1 MEKFVD
7 LPNLPAGRVS
17 HVIMSDFLSDAVSEL
32 RNNYHISV
40 TVPEPIPEITGS
52 ERFHADMGVCHLG
65 KEKFLIEGSNA
76 PVKKMLND
84 MNAEYETVIGI
95 TAAYP
100 LLNACINGNTI
111 ICNTKKIDKRIIDHA
126 VSNRMKIL
134 HTNQSYTKCS
144 VAIISENAII
154 TADKGIASLCRNEST
169 DVLLIKEG
177 SIELKGYPYGFIG
190 GCCGKLSPDIIA
202 FSGKIKDHPDYDNI
216 RAFSESHNVNI
227 ISLSNKP
234 LYDVGGILPV
244 CEQ

>member
-111 ICNTKKIDKRIIDHA
+111 ICNTKKTDKRIIDHA

-154 TADKGIASLCRNEST
+154 TADKGIASLCRNENT

-177 SIELKGYPYGFIG
+177 RIELKGYPYGFIG

-202 FSGKIKDHPDYDNI
+202 FSGKIKDHPDYDNKDAAVI
-216 RAFSESHNVNI
+216 KQCNACGFTTEEDYDYCPKCG
-227 ISLSNKP
+227 KP
-234 LYDVGGILPV
+234 F
-244 CEQ
+244 